1 MFNLPSIYSACK
13 SLNHKLSINHKIS
26 HDTNLHK
33 IKQKTCTH
41 ALPLSCCRATSDRL
55 PLCLYFVD
63 HQASIQCHT
72 DFLITSLKASSICGR
87 HFPIT
92 AMLGK
97 RLPEKSVWGMR
108 WQVEPSQPR
117 RIISG
122 LKTNFNLSP
131 SYSARKSSNHKFSA
145 SYKIKVLT
153 QIHIKQNIH
162 TQTANTH
169 WIHGPIHQFINTRF
183 KVCFCFSPAAPK
195 HSSVQIPQSFHQCD
209 GQTVHWN
216 ASVTFNIWLQYI
228 H

>member
-1 MFNLPSIYSACK
+1 MEHSIIIIYLVSWYFEPSQPQRVTSWLKTMFNLPSIYSARK

-87 HFPIT
+87 HLPIT

-97 RLPEKSVWGMR
+97 RLPEKSVRGMR
-108 WQVEPSQPR
+108 
-117 RIISG
+117 
-122 LKTNFNLSP
+122 
-131 SYSARKSSNHKFSA
+131 
-145 SYKIKVLT
+145 
-153 QIHIKQNIH
+153 
-162 TQTANTH
+162 
-169 WIHGPIHQFINTRF
+169 
-183 KVCFCFSPAAPK
+183 
-195 HSSVQIPQSFHQCD
+195 
-209 GQTVHWN
+209 
-216 ASVTFNIWLQYI
+216 
-228 H
+228 